1 MIMKYQHF
9 ILAALFL
16 SGITSCNSSTK
27 PGEAKESTPVA
38 TIAEDSTATETTTPA
53 ENAEV
58 NEQETQAQKTFLETF
73 YDGLDENFEPDYV
86 SKFITPNAKQILIDG
101 YDYDCETGDCLAIWL
116 FAYEGGG
123 DTGPCLSRSIK
134 PQGANKFLVT
144 HKYEDEEYNVVLTLI
159 KEGDTY
165 KIDDIKKQ

>member
-27 PGEAKESTPVA
+27 PGETKESTPVA

-86 SKFITPNAKQILIDG
+86 SKFITPNAKQILTDG

-116 FAYEGGG
+116 FAYEGGS

>member
-9 ILAALFL
+9 ILAAFFL

-27 PGEAKESTPVA
+27 PGETKESTPVA
-38 TIAEDSTATETTTPA
+38 TITEDSTATETTTPA

-86 SKFITPNAKQILIDG
+86 SKFITPNAKQILIDFIFSVEFRKTSTG
-101 YDYDCETGDCLAIWL
+101 YDVKWTYL
-116 FAYEGGG
+116 
-123 DTGPCLSRSIK
+123 
-134 PQGANKFLVT
+134 N
-144 HKYEDEEYNVVLTLI
+144 EYTEV
-159 KEGDTY
+159 
-165 KIDDIKKQ
+165 